1 MEKRNVY
8 NGYQEAYM
16 TGAEIIDFLSD
27 AYGTFGQH
35 HSRVSSTRIKISSFK
50 KINPEVTYRVFLNEN
65 FFKIMDGETDKS
77 LYFIGY
83 TKVKPKWAKD

>member
-1 MEKRNVY
+1 
-8 NGYQEAYM
+8 M
-16 TGAEIIDFLSD
+16 TANSPFFEFLEL
-27 AYGTFGQH
+27 
-35 HSRVSSTRIKISSFK
+35 
-50 KINPEVTYRVFLNEN
+50 PYRVFLNEN